1 MAYNT
6 GYVAEQDQSLRSG
19 PLLPRQEITVV
30 TESPNAHGVPPN
42 PLPKRPRTYSPP
54 LFGSPVPNSVL
65 DSSLVLGLETKKLIV
80 ATCRSIVKLES
91 SLMKLDAK
99 SSILEQ
105 HRSNGTL
112 PKDLLLPKKK
122 SLFEDEQ
129 PKVDAIL
136 LTASNAL
143 LSQRIAEISR
153 KQSETLAHRNAVEA
167 DLLKTL
173 ESSRDSQLK
182 LIAPEDEE
190 KISIIKQRFSFNV
203 SSFHSQL
210 AISRENAFM
219 KSKRAAEKEA
229 AKKKAD
235 DTAMDTSADARVVDV
250 LDQRL
255 KQLGLIGKKSNSS
268 SKKSRSRSS
277 SSGSSIS
284 RSSSISVSAS
294 SRSPSRSSSRGSRG
308 ASSRGSQKL
317 RRKKTSKKSVK
328 FNPLVQHQEIPKNGG
343 PTTPSHPRGRRRG
356 RGKGN
361 K

>member
-1 MAYNT
+1 MN
-6 GYVAEQDQSLRSG
+6 
-19 PLLPRQEITVV
+19 
-30 TESPNAHGVPPN
+30 
-42 PLPKRPRTYSPP
+42 
-54 LFGSPVPNSVL
+54 
-65 DSSLVLGLETKKLIV
+65 LE
-80 ATCRSIVKLES
+80 
-91 SLMKLDAK
+91 AK
-99 SSILEQ
+99 SSTLEQ
-105 HRSNGTL
+105 HSSNGTL

-136 LTASNAL
+136 LTASKAL

-153 KQSETLAHRNAVEA
+153 KTSETLAHRKAVEA

-182 LIAPEDEE
+182 FTTPEDEE
-190 KISIIKQRFSFNV
+190 KISIVKQRFSFNV
-203 SSFHSQL
+203 SSFYSQL

-229 AKKKAD
+229 AKKKTE
-235 DTAMDTSADARVVDV
+235 DTAMDTSPDARVVDV

-255 KQLGLIGKKSNSS
+255 KQLGLIGTKSNSS

-277 SSGSSIS
+277 SSGSRIS
-284 RSSSISVSAS
+284 RSSSNSISAS

-308 ASSRGSQKL
+308 ASSRSSLKH

-328 FNPLVQHQEIPKNGG
+328 FNPHVQRQQLPKNDGS
-343 PTTPSHPRGRRRG
+343 TTPSHPRGRRG

-361 K
+361 R